1 MSRSLLC
8 FPGRRNHE
16 RQELFVRLLKT
27 FLRCLRCLHTSPP
40 DRPTNSEVNG
50 VVSPQESCLRIMFL
64 DSSVSACVHARRLS
78 RTRSGKCF
86 ETLRPGTGAKPEVI
100 HLGRS
105 TTDSCGVCRYVC
117 RKRHAS
123 LELSQEE
130 AFALPHSA
138 SLF

>member
-1 MSRSLLC
+1 MT
-8 FPGRRNHE
+8 GE
-16 RQELFVRLLKT
+16 EVRVLAKSTRLGM
-27 FLRCLRCLHTSPP
+27 LRAHDCP
-40 DRPTNSEVNG
+40 
-50 VVSPQESCLRIMFL
+50 
-64 DSSVSACVHARRLS
+64 ARRLS
-78 RTRSGKCF
+78 RMRSGKCL

-105 TTDSCGVCRYVC
+105 TTDSCGVCRYVY

-138 SLF
+138 SPL

>member
-1 MSRSLLC
+1 MTAEEVRVLAKSTR
-8 FPGRRNHE
+8 PGM
-16 RQELFVRLLKT
+16 
-27 FLRCLRCLHTSPP
+27 LRAHDCP
-40 DRPTNSEVNG
+40 
-50 VVSPQESCLRIMFL
+50 
-64 DSSVSACVHARRLS
+64 ARRLS
-78 RTRSGKCF
+78 RTRSGKCL

-105 TTDSCGVCRYVC
+105 TTDWCGVCRYVC

-138 SLF
+138 SPL